1 MRQVSVLPALLKIF
15 CKLSFSENHWP
26 VEAPKAL
33 ITTKYLLWRLLFK
46 LHSDIGGESSMLF
59 CISYKKQK
67 QFARVIWE
75 NDMLRPSVVS
85 LRYHSLGPLQMEC
98 LRESWISMGLYN
110 FNNNKIV
117 YLKIATET
125 TFWDRWWKQD
135 VVSCFLQKK
144 KAVNKSNLDMSNDG
158 SNTLRHVSAL
168 LVLIY
173 LVYTTLI

>member
-1 MRQVSVLPALLKIF
+1 M
-15 CKLSFSENHWP
+15 
-26 VEAPKAL
+26 
-33 ITTKYLLWRLLFK
+33 
-46 LHSDIGGESSMLF
+46 
-59 CISYKKQK
+59 
-67 QFARVIWE
+67 QF
-75 NDMLRPSVVS
+75 
-85 LRYHSLGPLQMEC
+85 H
-98 LRESWISMGLYN
+98 
-110 FNNNKIV
+110 NNKKV

-144 KAVNKSNLDMSNDG
+144 KAVDKSNLDMSNEG